1 MLRADA
7 GCAYPVLDGIP
18 ILLIPEQLS
27 SPDRVPM
34 VEMSQP
40 RYAEAYGAMD
50 HYDAVASRHAHDIS
64 KAPAMARS
72 LVRTARATREQ
83 RASFPDPPVLWLD
96 AVYDCAAQWDAYR
109 HLAATRHGRVLQL
122 GGKGSHALKL
132 LQAGASEAWLLSPM
146 VGELGFAREAAR
158 KLGLQDRLRCVA
170 GIAEE
175 MPFADESFDAI
186 YSPSSVH
193 HMVTALAFPEC
204 RRTLRPG
211 GRFAS
216 PEIWRAPLYGV
227 GTKVFG
233 KRDPGS
239 SCQPLTPVAIDPLFA
254 AFEEASVVH
263 HGTLLRYP
271 LIALRKLGLRLRL
284 STVWRLLR
292 LDDAISSALLLRRF
306 GSSVAVLATRTA
318 SGDSASSRGAA
329 GTQISGGLAG

>member
-1 MLRADA
+1 MLRSDG
-7 GCAYPVLDGIP
+7 GCAYPVVDGIP
-18 ILLIPEQLS
+18 ILLVPEQLFA
-27 SPDRVPM
+27 PDRAQEA
-34 VEMSQP
+34 EMSHP

-50 HYDAVASRHAHDIS
+50 HYDAVASRHAHDVS

-72 LVRTARATREQ
+72 LVRTARATRGQ
-83 RASFPDPPVLWLD
+83 QASFPDPPRLWLD
-96 AVYDCAAQWDAYR
+96 AVYDCTAQWDAYR
-109 HLAATRHGRVLQL
+109 HIAATRHGRVLQL

-132 LQAGASEAWLLSPM
+132 LQAGASEAWLVSPM
-146 VGELGFAREAAR
+146 IGELVFAREAAR
-158 KLGLQDRLRCVA
+158 KLGLEDRLRCVA

-239 SCQPLTPVAIDPLFA
+239 SCQPLTQAAIAPLFA
-254 AFEEASVVH
+254 AFEEATVVH

-292 LDDAISSALLLRRF
+292 LDDAISSALFLRRF

-318 SGDSASSRGAA
+318 PGEPAPPSGVA
-329 GTQISGGLAG
+329 GTQLSGGPAR